1 VTLAF
6 GAWTQGHVL
15 RSVDAD
21 AALHIV
27 ADAARELER
36 HMDDADA
43 KGLYGSLCLHMGISA
58 AYQGDDG
65 NAWRFW
71 DTADE
76 VARALPAGYFHP
88 QTVFGRANVD
98 IHGVSIAAELRRF
111 GEAVT
116 RAGQVDP
123 ETVPSR
129 ERRGRLYGE
138 IAAGH
143 MQRRELEQARHFLE
157 RSYHESPEE
166 APYSP
171 LTRGVAVELVRAA
184 TGSLKTQAVA
194 LAEQMG
200 ILPAA

>member
-1 VTLAF
+1 MD
-6 GAWTQGHVL
+6 GP
-15 RSVDAD
+15 DA
-21 AALHIV
+21 
-27 ADAARELER
+27 
-36 HMDDADA
+36 M
-43 KGLYGSLCLHMGISA
+43 GLYGSLCLHMGISV

-65 NAWRFW
+65 DAWRFW
-71 DTADE
+71 DTADRMAE
-76 VARALPAGYFHP
+76 ALPAGYFHP

-111 GEAVT
+111 GEAVG
-116 RAGQVDP
+116 RAERIDP
-123 ETVPSR
+123 DRVPSR

-143 MQRRELEQARHFLE
+143 MQRRELEQARYFLE
-157 RSYHESPEE
+157 RSYAESPEE

-184 TGSLKTQAVA
+184 TGSLKPEAVA
-194 LAEQMG
+194 LVERMG